1 MTILETIRIERLG
14 QPRSTRA
21 KNGIARTYLSG
32 DLLMNALL
40 ARLSRSGLKR
50 PGSLRPRVLHFV
62 RCIIVATLAALAAHT
77 SYAEDKEVTIAY
89 QQIVDPWVVAIAD
102 GSIEKATGY
111 KINWRQFE
119 SGAKVATAMASGD
132 VKVGVIGSSPLAA
145 AVSQGVDLQ
154 LFWILDSINEAEAL
168 VVRNGANIT
177 KPADLKGKTVG
188 VPFVSTT
195 HYHMMFALQHF
206 GVDPSSLKI
215 LNMQPNQ
222 IVAAW
227 ERGDIDAAYVWNPA
241 LAELKKSGKV
251 LVTSGELSKLGKPTF
266 DGIAVDRKWGED
278 HKDFMAK
285 FVKAIADA
293 DAQYRKN
300 PSAWNAKSPQ
310 AAAIAK
316 MIGGTAADVPE
327 ALSLYAYPTLAEQ
340 ASPQWLGG
348 GNSSRAAFALKD
360 TSAFLKDQKQISAVQ
375 PDYAKFVTPAY
386 VDAAMKLK

>member
-1 MTILETIRIERLG
+1 
-14 QPRSTRA
+14 
-21 KNGIARTYLSG
+21 
-32 DLLMNALL
+32 MNALL

-50 PGSLRPRVLHFV
+50 PGLLHPRVFHFV
-62 RCIIVATLAALAAHT
+62 RCIIVATLAALTAHA

-89 QQIVDPWVVAIAD
+89 QQIVDPWIVAIAD

-154 LFWILDSINEAEAL
+154 LFWILDGINEAEAL

-251 LVTSGELSKLGKPTF
+251 LITSGQLSKLGKPTF

-293 DAQYRKN
+293 DEQYRKN

>member
-1 MTILETIRIERLG
+1 MERLRI
-14 QPRSTRA
+14 PACISAFIKRFTRSPLNRFVCC
-21 KNGIARTYLSG
+21 IAAAML
-32 DLLMNALL
+32 
-40 ARLSRSGLKR
+40 
-50 PGSLRPRVLHFV
+50 
-62 RCIIVATLAALAAHT
+62 ATLAIQPA
-77 SYAEDKEVTIAY
+77 YAQDKEVTIAY
-89 QQIVDPWVVAIAD
+89 QQIVDPWVVSIAN

-154 LFWILDSINEAEAL
+154 LFWILDSINQAEAL
-168 VVRNGANIT
+168 VVRNGANIS
-177 KPADLKGKTVG
+177 KPEDLKGKTIG

-195 HYHMMFALQHF
+195 HYHMMFALQHW
-206 GVDPSSLKI
+206 GVSPSSLKI

-251 LVTSGELSKLGKPTF
+251 LITSGDLTKLGKPTF

-278 HKDFMAK
+278 HKEFMAK

-293 DAQYRKN
+293 DEQYRKN
-300 PSAWNAKSPQ
+300 PSAWNATSPQ

-316 MIGGTAADVPE
+316 TIGGTAADVPD
-327 ALSLYAYPTLAEQ
+327 ALSLYAYPTTADQ
-340 ASPQWLGG
+340 ASQQWLGG
-348 GNSSRAAFALKD
+348 GNASRAVFALRD
-360 TSAFLKDQKQISAVQ
+360 TSGFLKDQKQISSVQ

-386 VDAAMKLK
+386 VEAAMKLK